1 MSNGGAGDETLLT
14 LRFPARAA
22 GLGDVR
28 RAVQEAAQRG
38 GCSPE
43 RARDVMLAVDEA
55 CQNVIRHAYGG
66 ECDEDI
72 ELEMRRKGERLVL
85 WLRDHAPTVDPEQIR
100 PRDLEDLRPGGLGV
114 HLIRELMDEMRYRP
128 DPSGAGNV
136 LEMVKAVG

>member
-1 MSNGGAGDETLLT
+1 MSHGDAADPALLV

-22 GLGDVR
+22 RLGEVR

-38 GCSPE
+38 GCSAE

-66 ECDEDI
+66 ECDEGI
-72 ELEMRRKGERLVL
+72 ELEMRREGERLVL
-85 WLRDHAPTVDPEQIR
+85 WLRDYAPSVDPERIR
-100 PRDLEDLRPGGLGV
+100 PRDLEEVRPGGLGV

-136 LEMVKAVG
+136 LELVKAVG